1 MKKYLILALPVLV
14 ASAACTKVEV
24 QDTVE
29 QAVTFNVVNYLHQ
42 TRTYNAYSTEDTFG
56 TFAFFT
62 PTDWETDGDGTVF
75 IENEE
80 VLYGPSYAEGEWG
93 TATRYFWPKTAK
105 LTFASYSPFVDAASA
120 ASKGFSAVPTYTKRD
135 GFAFPRYKIVPET
148 DVDLMVA
155 DLTTDQTANLSEYAV
170 SSNTQGVP
178 TLFRHQLTQV
188 AVVFRSTENA
198 NPNVTGSEIVV
209 KDVWL
214 SNIRNEGSY
223 TQNSDPVWSDQ
234 SGEVVYD
241 FNPGGQLVL
250 TEPGRDYYPSV
261 RSRILLP
268 QPLVRGYGFTQG
280 QQLNVV
286 FSIRSVFEDGRTVD
300 GDEITSTVDLYSLD
314 IPDWL
319 PNMSV
324 VYTITIDAV
333 SQDPITF
340 DPAIAE
346 WSLTSAGNL
355 TI

>member
-42 TRTYNAYSTEDTFG
+42 TRAYNAYSTEDTFG

-120 ASKGFSAVPTYTKRD
+120 ASKGFSAVPTYTKSD

>member
-14 ASAACTKVEV
+14 ALAACTKVEV
-24 QDTVE
+24 QDTE
-29 QAVTFNVVNYLHQ
+29 QQAVTFNVVNYLQQ
-42 TRTYNAYSTEDTFG
+42 TRAYNPYSTEDTFG

-105 LTFASYSPFVDAASA
+105 LTFASYSPYVDAASA

-135 GFAFPRYKIVPET
+135 GFTFPGYTIVPDS

-155 DLTTDQTANLSEYAV
+155 DLSADQTANLSEYAV

-188 AVVFRSTENA
+188 GVVFRCTDNA
-198 NPNVTGSEIVV
+198 NPNVSGSEIVV
-209 KDVWL
+209 KEVWL

-223 TQNSDPVWSDQ
+223 SQNSDPVWSGQ
-234 SGEVVYD
+234 RGNAVYD

-250 TEPGRDYYPSV
+250 SEPGRDYYTSV

-268 QPLVRGYGFTQG
+268 QTLVRGYSYTPG

-286 FSIRSVFEDGRTVD
+286 FSIRSVFEDGSVVD
-300 GDEITSTVDLYSLD
+300 GDDITATVDLYSLD
-314 IPDWL
+314 IPAWL
-319 PNMSV
+319 PNMSI

-340 DPAIAE
+340 DPAVAE

>member
-42 TRTYNAYSTEDTFG
+42 TRAYNAYSTEDTFG

-62 PTDWETDGDGTVF
+62 QTDWETDGDGTVF

-105 LTFASYSPFVDAASA
+105 LTFASYSPYVDAASA